1 MMERKIIS
9 IKNAKKIFS
18 IDFYKYNFSR
28 VFTIAQK
35 NLKVQL
41 RFKFNLI
48 YSILSPFLL
57 IFLSIV
63 VLWRFFNMGAQFGQW
78 DNTNYYIFLFIAFN
92 IELLRRITQDFPNDF
107 IQEKYWKTIPALI
120 IAPFNKLHLL
130 LGIFFSHL
138 IIVAIPFIIFF
149 ILTYLIYPI
158 SIITIIFI
166 IIIYLLIDLIFS
178 GIGLF
183 LAVFAIS
190 EENYW
195 RIFTIGIQIVFYI
208 SCITYPFEM
217 FPDFIQLV
225 ILINPFYYIFD
236 VLRMT
241 WIDDNV
247 LITMTNYPF
256 HFTILVVCAIVIPL
270 ISIYVF
276 KLIYNKFGIMGY

>member
-9 IKNAKKIFS
+9 IKNMKKKFS
-18 IDFYKYNFSR
+18 DFFKYNFSR
-28 VFTIAQK
+28 IFTIAEK

-48 YSILSPFLL
+48 YSIFSPFLL

-63 VLWRFFNMGAQFGQW
+63 VLWRFFNMGARFGQW

-92 IELLRRITQDFPNDF
+92 IELLRKITQDFPSDF

-130 LGIFFSHL
+130 LGIFLSHL

-183 LAVFAIS
+183 LAVFAIT

-225 ILINPFYYIFD
+225 ILVNPFYYIFD
-236 VLRMT
+236 ILRMT

-247 LITMTNYPF
+247 LITMTNFPF

-270 ISIYVF
+270 FSIYVF